1 MSLEKIIY
9 SVSVPVIQL
18 GVTHRNVSNAEL
30 AKLNEAADPL
40 LSLLNTDSAISGAIL
55 LATCNRFEIYVDAKN
70 LHPGVEIVRQGLAK
84 VTDDSEPIAQ
94 NLQVRS
100 GQLAVQH
107 LFEVTCGLDAVVVG
121 ENEVAGQVRRA
132 LTAYSQTANSRLT
145 RLFQAALTTSKTVAN
160 NTRLG
165 ANGRSLASVGLD
177 LVDQRHAGVA
187 GRKTLVLGT
196 GDYAGVVVAELTR
209 RRAEDIR
216 VYSASGRSRA
226 FADSHPQVTAV
237 EEKDFNSAL
246 SWADLI
252 VCCSGSS
259 TPLIT
264 VEQLNNINFDQILPI
279 IDLALS
285 GDVEKSVRYLDQVAV
300 IDLDEIAANVDPRQA
315 EATEQAKQIV
325 KTSAETFTHAEQGR
339 KADPAVIAIR
349 SYVSQ
354 IIDNEIAEATR
365 HHSPETSAEIAHS
378 LRRVSN
384 SLLHTPCVRANE
396 WARNGDIDTFENA
409 LNTVFGIEVEVS

>member
-1 MSLEKIIY
+1 MSLEKVIY

-40 LSLLNTDSAISGAIL
+40 LSLLSAESAINGAIL
-55 LATCNRFEIYVDAKN
+55 LATCNRFEVYVDAKN
-70 LHPGVEIVRQGLAK
+70 LHPGVEIVRQALAK
-84 VTDDSEPIAQ
+84 VSAYSEPIAK
-94 NLQVRS
+94 NLEMRS
-100 GQLAVQH
+100 GQLAVLH

-132 LTAYSQTANSRLT
+132 LTAYSQTANSHLT

-209 RRAEDIR
+209 RRIEDIQ
-216 VYSASGRSRA
+216 VYSASGRARA
-226 FADSHPQVTAV
+226 FADSHPQVEAV
-237 EEKDFNSAL
+237 EEPDFDAAL
-246 SWADLI
+246 LWADLV
-252 VCCSGSS
+252 VCCSGSA

-264 VEQLNNINFDQILPI
+264 AKQLADLDTGQILPI

-285 GDVEKSVRYLDQVAV
+285 GDVAQDVRKLKQVAV
-300 IDLDEIAANVDPRQA
+300 IDLDEIAANVDPKQA
-315 EATEQAKQIV
+315 EAAEQARQIV
-325 KTSAETFTHAEQGR
+325 TEGVETFTRVEDGR
-339 KADPAVIAIR
+339 KADPAVVAIR
-349 SYVSQ
+349 SYVSE
-354 IIDNEIAEATR
+354 IIDREIADASR
-365 HHSPETSAEIAHS
+365 HHSPEASAEIARS

-384 SLLHTPCVRANE
+384 SLLHAPSVRANE
-396 WARNGDIDTFENA
+396 LARNGDIATFENA
-409 LNTVFGIEVEVS
+409 LHTVFGIDVEVS